1 MTYPNHFAWRTEP
14 PSGLYGAVLHGV
26 MGDVALS
33 AEVGVAVGIL
43 KKSLWWRLWRWL
55 WREGSWTL
63 GKQGGCFF
71 CNLVTFRN
79 LWNFAF

>member
-33 AEVGVAVGIL
+33 AEVGVAVRASRINPC
-43 KKSLWWRLWRWL
+43 
-55 WREGSWTL
+55 
-63 GKQGGCFF
+63 GG
-71 CNLVTFRN
+71 
-79 LWNFAF
+79 A